1 MKFSFEVTTY
11 GRIEICSILSLLLL
25 FCDRLVRDLLAVSL
39 LQTVV
44 MLNRWAMVAAIIL
57 LNFVPNLAKI
67 RDVQNRFFKNFSSVL
82 VCLLVKTWIRFRMN
96 LVKFGLKNA
105 VQFGYYSNLL
115 LM

>member
-67 RDVQNRFFKNFSSVL
+67 RDVQNRFFFKFQFS
-82 VCLLVKTWIRFRMN
+82 
-96 LVKFGLKNA
+96 FGLSFGKNLDS
-105 VQFGYYSNLL
+105 VPKEFG
-115 LM
+115 